1 MKTITKSIITISA
14 LSLLLA
20 GCGDAKKDAKSEKKV
35 STIEEIQ
42 KVNGKP
48 ARVVKAATVK
58 LTDVRSFS
66 GTIEGSQQ
74 TTATA
79 KLGDP
84 IAKVNVRVGSKVR
97 KDQVLAEFVFTG
109 DNTAYQQAQANI
121 AMQEKSLNRLKEVQA
136 KGGVSLQD
144 VEQLET
150 QINVAKMQMETAR
163 RATLVLAPSSGTI
176 TEVKFKVGEVPGVG
190 GAMFTIAN
198 LDKVILKLNVT
209 SSEIGFFKKGAKA
222 TIELNGEKLQG
233 EVSLIPLAANPVT
246 RFFPVEVTFK
256 NKGQKLLPGMYL
268 TTKIDAREVT
278 GVTVPVE
285 AIVYSNGVNSVW
297 TVDSEGKAKRKI
309 VELGVQTK
317 TDIQIKDGLSE
328 GDVVMVEGQNRM
340 NDGDKV
346 LIVE

>member
-1 MKTITKSIITISA
+1 MKTITNSLITISA
-14 LSLLLA
+14 LSLLLI
-20 GCGDAKKDAKSEKKV
+20 GCGEIKKDAKAAQKPT
-35 STIEEIQ
+35 TIEEIQ

-48 ARVVKAATVK
+48 ARVVKASTIK

-74 TTATA
+74 TNAVA

-84 IAKVNVRVGSKVR
+84 ISKIHVRVGSKVK
-97 KDQVLAEFVFTG
+97 KDQVLAEFLYTG
-109 DNTAYQQAQANI
+109 DNTSYQQALANI
-121 AMQEKSLNRLKEVQA
+121 DLQQKTLSRMKEVQA
-136 KGGVSLQD
+136 KGGVSQQTID
-144 VEQLET
+144 QQET
-150 QINVAKMQMETAR
+150 QLNVAKMNLEAAR
-163 RATLVLAPSSGTI
+163 RATFVLAPSSGTI
-176 TEVKFKVGEVPGVG
+176 TEVKFKAGEVPGVG

-222 TIELNGEKLQG
+222 TIDLNGEKIQG
-233 EVSLIPLAANPVT
+233 EVTLIPLAADKTT

-256 NKGQKLLPGMYL
+256 NKSRKLLPGMYL
-268 TTKIDAREVT
+268 TAKLDAREVT
-278 GVTVPVE
+278 GVTVPTE
-285 AIVYSNGVNSVW
+285 AIVYGNGVNAVW
-297 TVDSEGKAKRKI
+297 IVDNEGKAKRKI
-309 VELGVQTK
+309 VQLGVQTK
-317 TDIQIKDGLSE
+317 TDIQIKDGLNE

>member
-1 MKTITKSIITISA
+1 MKTTTKTLITISA
-14 LSLLLA
+14 LSLLLI

-35 STIEEIQ
+35 TTIEEIQ
-42 KVNGKP
+42 KVKGKP
-48 ARVVKAATVK
+48 AKVVKAGTVK

-84 IAKVNVRVGSKVR
+84 IAKIRVHVGSKVK
-97 KDQVLAEFVFTG
+97 KDQILAEFVFTG
-109 DNTAYQQAQANI
+109 DNTSYQQAKA
-121 AMQEKSLNRLKEVQA
+121 AMEFNEKTLARTKEVQA
-136 KGGVSLQD
+136 KGGIPQSTVD
-144 VEQLET
+144 QLET
-150 QINVAKMQMETAR
+150 QIKVSKMQLEAAR

-176 TEVKFKVGEVPGVG
+176 TEIKHKVGEVPGVG

-222 TIELNGEKLQG
+222 VIELNGEKIEG
-233 EVSLIPLAANPVT
+233 EVTLIPLAADKTT

-256 NKGQKLLPGMYL
+256 NKSRKLLPGMYL
-268 TTKIDAREVT
+268 TAKLDAREVT
-278 GVTVPVE
+278 GVTVPTE
-285 AIVYSNGVNSVW
+285 AIVYGNGVNAVW
-297 TVDSEGKAKRKI
+297 IVDANGKAKRKI
-309 VELGVQTK
+309 VQLGVQTK
-317 TDIQIKDGLSE
+317 SDIQITEGINE
-328 GDVVMVEGQNRM
+328 GDIVMVEGQNRM

>member
-58 LTDVRSFS
+58 LTDVRAFS

-176 TEVKFKVGEVPGVG
+176 TEVKFKAGEVPGVG
-190 GAMFTIAN
+190 GAIFTIAN

-233 EVSLIPLAANPVT
+233 EVSLIPLAANPIT

-256 NKGQKLLPGMYL
+256 NKNRKLLPGMYL

-309 VELGVQTK
+309 VQLGVQTK
-317 TDIQIKDGLSE
+317 TDIQIKDGLNE

>member
-84 IAKVNVRVGSKVR
+84 IAKINVRVGSKVK

-109 DNTAYQQAQANI
+109 DNTAYQQAKA
-121 AMQEKSLNRLKEVQA
+121 AMELNEKTLARTKEVQA
-136 KGGVSLQD
+136 KGGVTQNTVD
-144 VEQLET
+144 QLET
-150 QINVAKMQMETAR
+150 QISISKMQLEAAR

-176 TEVKFKVGEVPGVG
+176 TEVKHKVGEVPGVG

-233 EVSLIPLAANPVT
+233 EVSLIPLAANPIT

-285 AIVYSNGVNSVW
+285 AIVYSNGVNAVW
-297 TVDSEGKAKRKI
+297 IVDKEGKAKRKI
-309 VELGVQTK
+309 VQLGVQTK
-317 TDIQIKDGLSE
+317 TDIQIKDGLNE

>member
-84 IAKVNVRVGSKVR
+84 IAKINVRVGSKVR

-176 TEVKFKVGEVPGVG
+176 TEVMHKVGEVPGVN

-233 EVSLIPLAANPVT
+233 EVSLIPLAANPIT

-309 VELGVQTK
+309 VQLGVQTK
-317 TDIQIKDGLSE
+317 TDIQIKDGLNE

>member
-1 MKTITKSIITISA
+1 MKTITKSLITISA

-20 GCGDAKKDAKSEKKV
+20 GCGDAKKADKSANKPT
-35 STIEEIQ
+35 TIEEIQ
-42 KVNGKP
+42 KVKGKP
-48 ARVVKAATVK
+48 ARVVKAGIVK

-74 TTATA
+74 TTASA

-84 IAKVNVRVGSKVR
+84 IAKINVKVGSKVR

-109 DNTAYQQAQANI
+109 DNTSYQQAKANI
-121 AMQEKSLNRLKEVQA
+121 ELSEKTLARTKEIQA
-136 KGGVSLQD
+136 KGGVSQQEVD
-144 VEQLET
+144 QLET
-150 QINVAKMQMETAR
+150 KLSVDKMNLEAAR

-176 TEVKFKVGEVPGVG
+176 TEVKYKVGEVPGVG

-222 TIELNGEKLQG
+222 TIELNGEKLVG
-233 EVSLIPLAANPVT
+233 EVSLIPLAADKTT

-256 NKGQKLLPGMYL
+256 NQGRKLLPGMYL
-268 TTKIDAREVT
+268 TAKLDAREVT
-278 GVTVPVE
+278 GVTVPTE
-285 AIVYSNGVNSVW
+285 AIIYRNGVNAVW
-297 TVDSEGKAKRKI
+297 IVDSEGNAKRKI

-317 TDIQIKDGLSE
+317 NDIQVKEGLSE
-328 GDVVMVEGQNRM
+328 GDVVIVEGQNRM

>member
-1 MKTITKSIITISA
+1 MKTITKTLITISA

-20 GCGDAKKDAKSEKKV
+20 GCGEAKKDAKSEKKV

-42 KVNGKP
+42 KVKGKP
-48 ARVVKAATVK
+48 ARVVKANIVK
-58 LTDVRSFS
+58 LTDVRAFS

-84 IAKVNVRVGSKVR
+84 IAKINVKVGSKVK
-97 KDQVLAEFVFTG
+97 KDQVLAKFVFTG
-109 DNTAYQQAQANI
+109 DNTSYQQAKANI
-121 AMQEKSLNRLKEVQA
+121 ELSEKTLARTKEVQA
-136 KGGVSLQD
+136 KGGVSQQD
-144 VEQLET
+144 VDQLET
-150 QINVAKMQMETAR
+150 KLNVDKMNLETAR
-163 RATLVLAPSSGTI
+163 RATLVLAPSSGTV
-176 TEVKFKVGEVPGVG
+176 TEVKYKVGEVPGVG

-233 EVSLIPLAANPVT
+233 EVSLIPLAANPIT

-256 NKGQKLLPGMYL
+256 NKNRKLLPGMYL

-297 TVDSEGKAKRKI
+297 IVDKEGKAKRKI
-309 VELGVQTK
+309 VQLGVQTK

>member
-1 MKTITKSIITISA
+1 MKIITKSIITISA

-20 GCGDAKKDAKSEKKV
+20 GCGEAKKDAKSEKKV

-48 ARVVKAATVK
+48 ARVVKAGVVK
-58 LTDVRSFS
+58 LTDVRAFS

-74 TTATA
+74 TKATA

-84 IAKVNVRVGSKVR
+84 IAKVNVRVGSKVK

-109 DNTAYQQAQANI
+109 DNTSYQQAKANI
-121 AMQEKSLNRLKEVQA
+121 ALSEKILARTKEVQA
-136 KGGVSLQD
+136 KGGVSQQEVD
-144 VEQLET
+144 QLET
-150 QINVAKMQMETAR
+150 KLSVDKMNLEAAR

-222 TIELNGEKLQG
+222 TIELNGEKLVG
-233 EVSLIPLAANPVT
+233 EVSLIPLAANPTT

-268 TTKIDAREVT
+268 TAKLDAREVT
-278 GVTVPVE
+278 GITIPTE
-285 AIVYSNGVNSVW
+285 AVVYSNGVNSVW
-297 TVDSEGKAKRKI
+297 TVDANGKAKRKI
-309 VELGVQTK
+309 VQLGVQTK
-317 TDIQIKDGLSE
+317 NDIQIKEGLNE
-328 GDVVMVEGQNRM
+328 GDIVMVEGQNRM

>member
-1 MKTITKSIITISA
+1 MKTITNSLITISA
-14 LSLLLA
+14 LSLLLI
-20 GCGDAKKDAKSEKKV
+20 GCGEIKKDAKAAQKPT
-35 STIEEIQ
+35 TIEEIQ

-74 TTATA
+74 TNAVA

-84 IAKVNVRVGSKVR
+84 IAKVNVRVGSKVK
-97 KDQVLAEFVFTG
+97 KDQVLAEFLYTG
-109 DNTAYQQAQANI
+109 DNTSYQQALANI
-121 AMQEKSLNRLKEVQA
+121 DLQQKTLSRMKEVQA
-136 KGGVSLQD
+136 KGGVSQQTID
-144 VEQLET
+144 QQET
-150 QINVAKMQMETAR
+150 QLNVAKMNLEAAR
-163 RATLVLAPSSGTI
+163 RATFVLAPSSGTI
-176 TEVKFKVGEVPGVG
+176 TEVKFKAGEVPGVG

-222 TIELNGEKLQG
+222 TIDLNGEKIQG
-233 EVSLIPLAANPVT
+233 EVTLIPLAADKTT

-256 NKGQKLLPGMYL
+256 NKNRKLLPGMYL
-268 TTKIDAREVT
+268 TAKLDAREVT
-278 GVTVPVE
+278 GVTVPTE
-285 AIVYSNGVNSVW
+285 AVVYSNGVNAVW
-297 TVDSEGKAKRKI
+297 IVDNEGKAKRRI
-309 VELGVQTK
+309 VQLGVQTK
-317 TDIQIKDGLSE
+317 NDIQINEGINE
-328 GDVVMVEGQNRM
+328 GDNVIVSGQSRM

>member
-1 MKTITKSIITISA
+1 MKTITKTLITISA
-14 LSLLLA
+14 MSLLLA
-20 GCGDAKKDAKSEKKV
+20 GCGEAKKEAKAEKKV
-35 STIEEIQ
+35 TTIEEIQ
-42 KVNGKP
+42 KVKGKP
-48 ARVVKAATVK
+48 ARVVKAGVVK

-74 TTATA
+74 TNAVA

-84 IAKVNVRVGSKVR
+84 IAKIKVRVGSKVK
-97 KDQVLAEFVFTG
+97 KDQVLAEFAFTG
-109 DNTAYQQAQANI
+109 DNTAYQQAQAQI
-121 AMQEKSLNRLKEVQA
+121 AMQEKTLARTKEVQA
-136 KGGVSLQD
+136 KGGVSQQD
-144 VEQLET
+144 VDQLET
-150 QINVAKMQMETAR
+150 QINVAKMNLEAAR

-176 TEVKFKVGEVPGVG
+176 TEVKHKVGEVPGVG

-222 TIELNGEKLQG
+222 TIELNGEKIQG
-233 EVSLIPLAANPVT
+233 EVSLIPLAADKTT

-256 NKGQKLLPGMYL
+256 NKSRKLLPGMYL

-285 AIVYSNGVNSVW
+285 AVVYSNGVNSVW
-297 TVDSEGKAKRKI
+297 IVDNEGKAKRKI
-309 VELGVQTK
+309 VQLGVQTK

>member
-58 LTDVRSFS
+58 LTDVRAFS

-97 KDQVLAEFVFTG
+97 KDQILAEFVFTG

-233 EVSLIPLAANPVT
+233 EVTLIPLAANRACTSPQRLTPV
-246 RFFPVEVTFK
+246 
-256 NKGQKLLPGMYL
+256 KLQALQ
-268 TTKIDAREVT
+268 
-278 GVTVPVE
+278 
-285 AIVYSNGVNSVW
+285 S
-297 TVDSEGKAKRKI
+297 
-309 VELGVQTK
+309 
-317 TDIQIKDGLSE
+317 LSKPLSIA
-328 GDVVMVEGQNRM
+328 MA
-340 NDGDKV
+340 
-346 LIVE
+346 

>member
-233 EVSLIPLAANPVT
+233 EVSLIPLAANPIT

-278 GVTVPVE
+278 GVSVPVE

-309 VELGVQTK
+309 VQLGVQTK

>member
-1 MKTITKSIITISA
+1 M
-14 LSLLLA
+14 
-20 GCGDAKKDAKSEKKV
+20 
-35 STIEEIQ
+35 
-42 KVNGKP
+42 
-48 ARVVKAATVK
+48 KAATVK

-233 EVSLIPLAANPVT
+233 EVSLIPLAANPIT

-309 VELGVQTK
+309 VQLGVQTK

>member
-58 LTDVRSFS
+58 LTDVRAFS

-74 TTATA
+74 KKATA

-84 IAKVNVRVGSKVR
+84 ISKINVRVGSKVK

-109 DNTAYQQAQANI
+109 DNSGYQQAKA
-121 AMQEKSLNRLKEVQA
+121 ALELTEKTLARMKEVQA
-136 KGGVSLQD
+136 KGGVSQQSID
-144 VEQLET
+144 QQET
-150 QINVAKMQMETAR
+150 QLNVAKMQLEAAR
-163 RATLVLAPSSGTI
+163 RATLVIAPSSGTI

-233 EVSLIPLAANPVT
+233 EVSLIPLAADPIT

-297 TVDSEGKAKRKI
+297 IVDNEGKAKRKI
-309 VELGVQTK
+309 VQLGVQTK
-317 TDIQIKDGLSE
+317 TDIQIKDGLNE

>member
-1 MKTITKSIITISA
+1 MKTITKTLITISA

-48 ARVVKAATVK
+48 ARVVKAGIVK

-74 TTATA
+74 TTAAA

-84 IAKVNVRVGSKVR
+84 IAKINVRVGSKVK
-97 KDQVLAEFVFTG
+97 KDQILAEFVFTG
-109 DNTAYQQAQANI
+109 DNTSYQQAKANI
-121 AMQEKSLNRLKEVQA
+121 ELSEKNLARTKEVQA
-136 KGGVSLQD
+136 KGGVSQQEVD
-144 VEQLET
+144 QLET
-150 QINVAKMQMETAR
+150 KLKVDKMNLEAAR
-163 RATLVLAPSSGTI
+163 RSTLVLAPSAGTI
-176 TEVKFKVGEVPGVG
+176 TEVKHKVGEVPGVG

-222 TIELNGEKLQG
+222 TIELNGEKLVG
-233 EVSLIPLAANPVT
+233 EVSLIPLAANPTT

-268 TTKIDAREVT
+268 TAKLDAREVT
-278 GVTVPVE
+278 GVTVPTE
-285 AIVYSNGVNSVW
+285 AIVYSNGVNAIW
-297 TVDSEGKAKRKI
+297 TVDANGKAKRKL
-309 VELGVQTK
+309 VQLGVQTK
-317 TDIQIKDGLSE
+317 NDIQITEGLSE
-328 GDVVMVEGQNRM
+328 GEVVMVEGQNRM

>member
-74 TTATA
+74 TKATA

-121 AMQEKSLNRLKEVQA
+121 AMQEKSLTRLKEVQA

-176 TEVKFKVGEVPGVG
+176 TEVKHKVGEVPGVG

-222 TIELNGEKLQG
+222 TIELNGEKLVG
-233 EVSLIPLAANPVT
+233 EVSLIPLAADPVT

-268 TTKIDAREVT
+268 TAKLDAREVT
-278 GVTVPVE
+278 GVTVPTE
-285 AIVYSNGVNSVW
+285 AIVYSNGVNAVW
-297 TVDSEGKAKRKI
+297 TVDANGKAKRKL
-309 VELGVQTK
+309 VQLGVQTK
-317 TDIQIKDGLSE
+317 NDIQITEGLSE
-328 GDVVMVEGQNRM
+328 GEVVMVEGQNRM

>member
-84 IAKVNVRVGSKVR
+84 IAKINVRVGSKVK

-109 DNTAYQQAQANI
+109 DNTAYQQAKA
-121 AMQEKSLNRLKEVQA
+121 AMELNEKTLARTKEVQA
-136 KGGVSLQD
+136 KGGVTQNTVD
-144 VEQLET
+144 QLET
-150 QINVAKMQMETAR
+150 QISISKMQLEAAR

-233 EVSLIPLAANPVT
+233 EVSLIPLAANPIT

-309 VELGVQTK
+309 VQLGVQTK
-317 TDIQIKDGLSE
+317 TDIQIKDGLNE

>member
-58 LTDVRSFS
+58 LTDVRAFS

-144 VEQLET
+144 VEQLLGSEFYHVLPNDFGAAQRSIQT
-150 QINVAKMQMETAR
+150 GCP
-163 RATLVLAPSSGTI
+163 LVLDGKTTPLKTEMRNLVARYTNRPLEKAKEESS
-176 TEVKFKVGEVPGVG
+176 V
-190 GAMFTIAN
+190 
-198 LDKVILKLNVT
+198 
-209 SSEIGFFKKGAKA
+209 SWFKK
-222 TIELNGEKLQG
+222 IFQ
-233 EVSLIPLAANPVT
+233 
-246 RFFPVEVTFK
+246 
-256 NKGQKLLPGMYL
+256 
-268 TTKIDAREVT
+268 
-278 GVTVPVE
+278 
-285 AIVYSNGVNSVW
+285 
-297 TVDSEGKAKRKI
+297 
-309 VELGVQTK
+309 
-317 TDIQIKDGLSE
+317 
-328 GDVVMVEGQNRM
+328 
-340 NDGDKV
+340 
-346 LIVE
+346 

>member
-233 EVSLIPLAANPVT
+233 EVSLIPLAANPIT

-268 TTKIDAREVT
+268 TTKIDARV
-278 GVTVPVE
+278 
-285 AIVYSNGVNSVW
+285 
-297 TVDSEGKAKRKI
+297 
-309 VELGVQTK
+309 
-317 TDIQIKDGLSE
+317 
-328 GDVVMVEGQNRM
+328 
-340 NDGDKV
+340 
-346 LIVE
+346 

>member
-97 KDQVLAEFVFTG
+97 KDQILAEFVFTG

-150 QINVAKMQMETAR
+150 QINVSKMQMETAR

-233 EVSLIPLAANPVT
+233 EVSLIPLAANPIT

-309 VELGVQTK
+309 VQLGVQTK
-317 TDIQIKDGLSE
+317 TDIQIKDGLNE

>member
-233 EVSLIPLAANPVT
+233 EVSLIPLAANPIT

-297 TVDSEGKAKRKI
+297 IVDNEGKAKRKI
-309 VELGVQTK
+309 VQLGVQTK

>member
-1 MKTITKSIITISA
+1 MKTITKTLITISA
-14 LSLLLA
+14 MSLLLA
-20 GCGDAKKDAKSEKKV
+20 GCGEAKKEAKSEKKV
-35 STIEEIQ
+35 TTIEEIQ
-42 KVNGKP
+42 KVKGKP
-48 ARVVKAATVK
+48 ARVVKASTIK

-74 TTATA
+74 TNAVA

-84 IAKVNVRVGSKVR
+84 IAKINVRVGSKVR
-97 KDQVLAEFVFTG
+97 KDQVLAEFAFTG
-109 DNTAYQQAQANI
+109 DNTAYQQAKAQI
-121 AMQEKSLNRLKEVQA
+121 DLQEKTLARTKEVQA
-136 KGGVSLQD
+136 KGGVSQQD
-144 VEQLET
+144 VDQLET
-150 QINVAKMQMETAR
+150 QINVAKMNLEAAR
-163 RATLVLAPSSGTI
+163 RATLVLAPSSGTV
-176 TEVKFKVGEVPGVG
+176 TEVKHKVGEVPGVG

-233 EVSLIPLAANPVT
+233 EVTLIPLAADKTT

-256 NKGQKLLPGMYL
+256 NSNRKLLPGMYL
-268 TTKIDAREVT
+268 TAKLDAREVT
-278 GVTVPVE
+278 GVTVPSE
-285 AIVYSNGVNSVW
+285 AVVYGNGVNAVW
-297 TVDSEGKAKRKI
+297 TVDKNGDAKRKI
-309 VELGVQTK
+309 VQLGVQTK
-317 TDIQIKDGLSE
+317 NDIQITEGINE

>member
-1 MKTITKSIITISA
+1 MKTITNSLITISA
-14 LSLLLA
+14 LSLLLI
-20 GCGDAKKDAKSEKKV
+20 GCGEIKKDAKAAQKPT
-35 STIEEIQ
+35 TIEEIQ

-74 TTATA
+74 TNAVA

-84 IAKVNVRVGSKVR
+84 IAKVNVRVGSKVK
-97 KDQVLAEFVFTG
+97 KDQVLAEFLYTG
-109 DNTAYQQAQANI
+109 DNTSYQQALANI
-121 AMQEKSLNRLKEVQA
+121 DLQQKTLSRMKEVQA
-136 KGGVSLQD
+136 KGGVSQQTID
-144 VEQLET
+144 QQET
-150 QINVAKMQMETAR
+150 QLNVAKMNLEAAR
-163 RATLVLAPSSGTI
+163 RATFVLAPSSGTI
-176 TEVKFKVGEVPGVG
+176 TEVKFKAGEVPGVG

-222 TIELNGEKLQG
+222 TIDLNGEKIQG
-233 EVSLIPLAANPVT
+233 EVTLIPLAADKTT

-256 NKGQKLLPGMYL
+256 NTSRKLLPGMYL
-268 TTKIDAREVT
+268 TAKLDAREVT
-278 GVTVPVE
+278 GVTVPTE
-285 AIVYSNGVNSVW
+285 AVVYSNGVNAVW

-309 VELGVQTK
+309 VQLGVQTK
-317 TDIQIKDGLSE
+317 NDIQINEGINE
-328 GDVVMVEGQNRM
+328 GDNVIVSGQSRM

>member
-233 EVSLIPLAANPVT
+233 EVSLIPLAANPIT

-268 TTKIDAREVT
+268 TTKIDARAVKLQ
-278 GVTVPVE
+278 
-285 AIVYSNGVNSVW
+285 ALQS
-297 TVDSEGKAKRKI
+297 
-309 VELGVQTK
+309 
-317 TDIQIKDGLSE
+317 LSKPLSIA
-328 GDVVMVEGQNRM
+328 MA
-340 NDGDKV
+340 
-346 LIVE
+346 

>member
-233 EVSLIPLAANPVT
+233 EVSLIPLAADPIT

-297 TVDSEGKAKRKI
+297 IVDNEGKAKRKI
-309 VELGVQTK
+309 VQLGVQTK
-317 TDIQIKDGLSE
+317 TDIQIKDGLNE

>member
-1 MKTITKSIITISA
+1 MRR
-14 LSLLLA
+14 
-20 GCGDAKKDAKSEKKV
+20 SEKKV

-233 EVSLIPLAANPVT
+233 EVSLIPLAANPIT

-309 VELGVQTK
+309 VQLGVQTK